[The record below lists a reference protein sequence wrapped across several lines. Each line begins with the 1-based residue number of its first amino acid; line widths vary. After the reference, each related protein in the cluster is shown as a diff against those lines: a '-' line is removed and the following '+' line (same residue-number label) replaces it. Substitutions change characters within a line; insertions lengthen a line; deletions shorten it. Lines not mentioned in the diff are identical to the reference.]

1 MKSARF
7 TVALVCLLAMPAL
20 ASAQAPAQQPAGP
33 ERWEPNVLKFE
44 EADRQNR
51 PAEGSIVFIGASSI
65 VRWTT
70 LAEDFAGL
78 PVLNRGYGGSTYED
92 LTPYI
97 DRIVVPYK
105 PKKIVIYSGDNDLY
119 RGKTPEQV
127 FADFK
132 ELIQVIHAKVPDAQV
147 GLIAV
152 KPSIARWERV
162 KDFLTLNLMLKMY
175 DLEDDRLRLID
186 IEQQMLGPDGKP
198 DPEVFVPDGLHLSP
212 KGYRIWTAAVM
223 PFLKQ

>member
-1 MKSARF
+1 
-7 TVALVCLLAMPAL
+7 MPAV
-20 ASAQAPAQQPAGP
+20 AFAQAPAQQPAGP
-33 ERWEPNVLKFE
+33 ERWEPNVRKFE

-51 PAEGSIVFIGASSI
+51 PADGSIVFIGASSI
-65 VRWTT
+65 VRWAT

-78 PVLNRGYGGSTYED
+78 PVLNRGYGGSTYAD

-105 PKKIVIYSGDNDLY
+105 PTKIVIYSGDNDLY
-119 RGKTPEQV
+119 RGKSPDEV

-152 KPSIARWERV
+152 KPSIARWDMV
-162 KDFLTLNLMLKMY
+162 KNFLTLNLLLKHF
-175 DLEDDRLRLID
+175 DLEDDKLRFID

-198 DPEVFVPDGLHLSP
+198 DPEMFVPDGLHLSP